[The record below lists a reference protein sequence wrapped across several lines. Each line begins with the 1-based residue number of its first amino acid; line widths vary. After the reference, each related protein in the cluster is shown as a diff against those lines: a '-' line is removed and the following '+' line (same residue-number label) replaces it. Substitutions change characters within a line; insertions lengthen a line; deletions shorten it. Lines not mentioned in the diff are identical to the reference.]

1 MACSL
6 FVFLH
11 FYQTQVRSL
20 PCLITLSVSRLVEI
34 YSNCLICQSCFM
46 DFSKL
51 SNGFVKTDA
60 WISPSCYI
68 DMSKLINGFLEIF
81 TWICQSCYIH

>member
-34 YSNCLICQSCFM
+34 YSNCLICQSCYM

-51 SNGFVKTDA
+51 SNGFVKINT
-60 WISPSCYI
+60 WISFGCYM
-68 DMSKLINGFLEIF
+68 DLS
-81 TWICQSCYIH
+81 